1 MKHVKNMSTKDFNYI
16 KSLRD
21 CPVEVSMKIDGVPI
35 TIDFT
40 DGVFRIRTKRSGWI
54 YIGTQFI
61 EHAIKTKNAN
71 IERAIYYSN
80 MFDYLKMLQP
90 LLYDIWE
97 QQKLPITYEVLFNNM
112 MMKIDDSYVMVKNK
126 FPQQMFDKF
135 PMILFDHERAVDPLN
150 IYGFLSV
157 LPCYKGIIEIS
168 RSIDNI
174 TTKQELHDY
183 LKNLAVKLFP
193 VDEFELEGYVFYFP
207 GLENRY
213 KVFM

>member
-1 MKHVKNMSTKDFNYI
+1 MMQKD
-16 KSLRD
+16 
-21 CPVEVSMKIDGVPI
+21 G
-35 TIDFT
+35 
-40 DGVFRIRTKRSGWI
+40 
-54 YIGTQFI
+54 
-61 EHAIKTKNAN
+61 
-71 IERAIYYSN
+71 
-80 MFDYLKMLQP
+80 
-90 LLYDIWE
+90 
-97 QQKLPITYEVLFNNM
+97 
-112 MMKIDDSYVMVKNK
+112 DDLVMVKNK
-126 FPQQMFDKF
+126 FPSSMFEHYD
-135 PMILFDHERAVDPLN
+135 ILLFDHGRYIDEVKYQP
-150 IYGFLSV
+150 IKI